1 MSVLMTRRKVIAGMG
16 LLSLGILSGCD
27 PRGKLTYKHGK
38 DLSNQILGRTFKL
51 RDTNGDVRM
60 LSSYRGMIP
69 LVFFGFTQCPAIC
82 PTALARAVQ
91 IKKLMGENGNR
102 LQIIFITLDPERDT
116 PAVLNAYVKTF
127 DPSFVAL
134 HGTLEETAATAKE
147 FGVFYEKIPSGST
160 YTLSHSATS
169 YVYDINGTL
178 RLGLSHSL
186 SAQECAEDLLTVM
199 KVS

>member
-1 MSVLMTRRKVIAGMG
+1 MSVLMTRRKVVAGMG
-16 LLSLGILSGCD
+16 LLSVSILTGCD
-27 PRGKLTYKHGK
+27 TRVKTTYKHGK
-38 DLSNQILGRTFKL
+38 NLTNQILGRTFKL
-51 RDTNGDVRM
+51 KDTNGDVKM

-91 IKKLMGENGNR
+91 IKKRMGENGNK

-116 PAVLNAYVKTF
+116 PAVLDAYVKTF

-134 HGTLEETAATAKE
+134 YGSLEETAATAKE
-147 FGVFYEKIPSGST
+147 FGVFYEKVPSGST

-169 YVYDINGTL
+169 YVYDVKGTL

-186 SAQECAEDLLTVM
+186 SAQDCAEDLLTVM

>member
-1 MSVLMTRRKVIAGMG
+1 MSVFMTRRKVVAGMG
-16 LLSLGILSGCD
+16 LLSLSILTGCD
-27 PRGKLTYKHGK
+27 TREELTYKHGK
-38 DLSNQILGRTFKL
+38 NLSNQILGRSFKL
-51 RDTNGDVRM
+51 KDTNGDLRM

-91 IKKLMGENGNR
+91 IKKLMGKDGDR

-134 HGTLEETAATAKE
+134 YGTLEETAATAKE

-169 YVYDINGTL
+169 YVYDIRGTL

>member
-1 MSVLMTRRKVIAGMG
+1 MNVLMTRRKLVAGMG
-16 LLSLGILSGCD
+16 LFSLSFLTGCD
-27 PRGKLTYKHGK
+27 TREELTYKHGK
-38 DLSNQILGRTFKL
+38 NLSNQILGRSLKL
-51 RDTNGDVRM
+51 KDTNGDVRM

-91 IKKLMGENGNR
+91 IKKLMGKDGDR

-134 HGTLEETAATAKE
+134 YGTLEETAATAKE

-169 YVYDINGTL
+169 YVYDIRGTL